1 MLVQFAL
8 YAPLVTNVTVFDGFA
23 VLDDF
28 FFNFAVSNIPQC
40 PPPQGLLKEIDVLL
54 YGFLWDN
61 KHDKVKRSEMIN
73 DHEKVGLK
81 MVDIKF

>member
-1 MLVQFAL
+1 M
-8 YAPLVTNVTVFDGFA
+8 
-23 VLDDF
+23 
-28 FFNFAVSNIPQC
+28 

-61 KHDKVKRSEMIN
+61 KHDKIKRSEMIN
-73 DHEKVGLK
+73 DYEKVGLK